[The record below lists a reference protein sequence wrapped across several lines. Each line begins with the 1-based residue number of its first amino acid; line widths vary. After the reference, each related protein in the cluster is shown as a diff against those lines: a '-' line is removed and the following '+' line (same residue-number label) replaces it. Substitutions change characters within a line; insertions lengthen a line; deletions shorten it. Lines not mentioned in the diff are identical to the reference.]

1 MWFARAVQGGRH
13 PFSTPKTAS
22 DLRKRQC
29 DPGHADP
36 I

>member
-1 MWFARAVQGGRH
+1 MWFVSAHQGRRN
-13 PFSTPKTAS
+13 PFLGTKTAS
-22 DLRKRQC
+22 DLRKRKC

>member
-1 MWFARAVQGGRH
+1 MWFAEGLRAPRDPVL
-13 PFSTPKTAS
+13 SAKTAS

-29 DPGHADP
+29 DGGHADP

>member
-1 MWFARAVQGGRH
+1 MWFASALRDVRK
-13 PFSTPKTAS
+13 PFSGTKTAS
-22 DLRKRQC
+22 DLRKRKC